1 MQISKRTKYKFGE
14 FATAFAVLRQIEDV
28 FVAEDF
34 EPVEN
39 YSELANGMRRS
50 LVAGYHA
57 AVDFSDLV
65 QLGRLIRVYD
75 AINSW
80 GRDDS
85 GELVP
90 AARDMIRS
98 LQRDGVPISDDGD
111 LTTTV
116 VALNI
121 PLSDFHRLSDPR
133 VVQQH
138 LERMSVNVERDPPA
152 AVGSAKE
159 LVESVCKFILD
170 DYNVAYEKADS
181 LLDLYK
187 KAAKTLKLNRE
198 AVPDSVKGSES
209 AQRVLQNLATA
220 VQSLAELRNELGL
233 GHGKTKPSPAFA
245 RHARLAFNAS
255 RAVVEFL
262 LETWHTRRDHEAGA
276 PTAPRST
283 KVT

>member
-1 MQISKRTKYKFGE
+1 MQISKRTRYKFGE
-14 FATAFAVLRQIEDV
+14 FATAYAVLRQIDDV
-28 FVAEDF
+28 FMAEDF
-34 EPVEN
+34 EHAEAWN
-39 YSELANGMRRS
+39 EFAGGQRRS
-50 LVAGYHA
+50 LVAAYHHN
-57 AVDFSDLV
+57 VDFSDPA
-65 QLGRLIRVYD
+65 QLGRLARVYAD

-80 GRDDS
+80 GQDES
-85 GELVP
+85 GEFV
-90 AARDMIRS
+90 AAASDMIRS
-98 LQRDGVPISDDGD
+98 LQRDGVPITDDGD
-111 LTTTV
+111 LTTSV
-116 VALNI
+116 VALNV
-121 PLSDFHRLSDPR
+121 PLTDFHRLSDPR

-170 DYNVAYEKADS
+170 DYGIGYDKNDN

-187 KAAKTLKLNRE
+187 KTTKALKLNRE
-198 AVPDSVKGSES
+198 AVPDSARGSEA
-209 AQRVLQNLATA
+209 AQKVLQNLATA

-262 LETWHTRRDHEAGA
+262 LETWHVRREHERAA
-276 PTAPRST
+276 DVETATSR
-283 KVT
+283 